1 MLLSQAQALAGPG
14 DRLVGAHFRLILAL
28 AGSYKELAPV
38 SPVAQRVLPAPGP
51 TLGAPMG
58 LDYSH
63 PSPGPEWSYAGFLEL
78 SSKLKTPS
86 GWPWLTLCSGENPQA
101 SLQDPTESVGGG
113 ALGLSQAQE
122 GRRVSPS
129 LAHSNTHLPVRTNG
143 RKTKVSR
150 PQLPV
155 TNLLFS

>member
-1 MLLSQAQALAGPG
+1 
-14 DRLVGAHFRLILAL
+14 
-28 AGSYKELAPV
+28 
-38 SPVAQRVLPAPGP
+38 
-51 TLGAPMG
+51 MG

-78 SSKLKTPS
+78 SSTLQTPS
-86 GWPWLTLCSGENPQA
+86 GRPWLTLCSGENPQA

-113 ALGLSQAQE
+113 ALGFSQAQE
-122 GRRVSPS
+122 GRLVSPS
-129 LAHSNTHLPVRTNG
+129 LAHSNTHLPVCTNG
-143 RKTKVSR
+143 RKTKVSQ